1 MPHLPVQSRDLER
14 ECLFTATRSS
24 GPGGQN
30 VNKVSTRMELRFDV
44 PASALLDDWEKTRIR
59 EKLGRYL
66 TQESVMILVSQSE
79 RTQLGN
85 KKKVYERF
93 LLLLERA
100 LIPERKRIPTRPS
113 NSSRQRRLD
122 DKRHRGL
129 KKNLRQAADTQ
140 NS

>member
-1 MPHLPVQSRDLER
+1 
-14 ECLFTATRSS
+14 
-24 GPGGQN
+24 
-30 VNKVSTRMELRFDV
+30 MELRFDV